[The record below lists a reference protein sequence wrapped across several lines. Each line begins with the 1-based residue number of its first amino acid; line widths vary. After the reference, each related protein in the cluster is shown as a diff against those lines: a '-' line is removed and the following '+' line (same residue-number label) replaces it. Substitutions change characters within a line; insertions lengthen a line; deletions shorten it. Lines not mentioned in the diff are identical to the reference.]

1 MKNIKIISV
10 MSELG
15 AGTRGSSL
23 AFPAILT
30 ASLKSKSDLFDK
42 YPVEEIENENQYLFN
57 YPTNSFAK
65 HIDGIIKIYD
75 KLSNK
80 IKSIYANNNF
90 PIVISGDHSS
100 AGGTIAGIKASH
112 PNKKLGVV
120 WIDAH
125 ADLHSPLTTPSGNMH
140 GMPLAIS
147 LNDNNSQSKINLV
160 EDSVFKK
167 WDTLTG
173 KEKKI
178 LPENLIFF
186 GVRDTE
192 KQEDEMIN
200 RLNLRNYSVEEVR
213 SKGIQKCVLES
224 LKLLKECELIYIS
237 FDVDS
242 LDSSISKGTGTP
254 VPNGFSI
261 SEIKNLLK
269 YFFMSKKICCFEIT
283 EVNPTLDNKGNK
295 MAEIAFDI
303 LENTILSQLSA

>member
-1 MKNIKIISV
+1 

-23 AFPAILT
+23 AFPAMLT

-42 YPVEEIENENQYLFN
+42 YPAEEIENENQYLFN

-160 EDSVFKK
+160 EDSVLKK
-167 WDTLTG
+167 WDILTG

-192 KQEDEMIN
+192 KQEDEMMK
-200 RLNLRNYSVEEVR
+200 RLNLRNYSVEEIR
-213 SKGIQKCVLES
+213 SKGIQKCVIES

-303 LENTILSQLSA
+303 LENTISNIN

>member
-1 MKNIKIISV
+1 

-23 AFPAILT
+23 AFPAMLT
-30 ASLKSKSDLFDK
+30 ASLKLKSDLFDK
-42 YPVEEIENENQYLFN
+42 YPVEEIENENHYLFN
-57 YPTNSFAK
+57 PPTNYFAK
-65 HIDGIIKIYD
+65 HIDGIITIYD
-75 KLSNK
+75 KPSNK
-80 IKSIYANNNF
+80 IKSIYTNNNF
-90 PIVISGDHSS
+90 PIIISGDHSS

-147 LNDNNSQSKINLV
+147 LNDNNLQSKINLV
-160 EDSVFKK
+160 EDSVLKK
-167 WDTLTG
+167 WDILTE

-178 LPENLIFF
+178 SPENLIFF

-192 KQEDEMIN
+192 KQEDEMMN
-200 RLNLRNYSVEEVR
+200 RLNLRNYSIKEIR

-224 LKLLKECELIYIS
+224 FKLLKECELIYIS

-269 YFFMSKKICCFEIT
+269 YF
-283 EVNPTLDNKGNK
+283 L
-295 MAEIAFDI
+295 
-303 LENTILSQLSA
+303 

>member
-1 MKNIKIISV
+1 

-23 AFPAILT
+23 AFPAMLT

-42 YPVEEIENENQYLFN
+42 YPAEEIENENQYLFN

-192 KQEDEMIN
+192 KQEDEMMN
-200 RLNLRNYSVEEVR
+200 RLNLKNYSIKEIR

-224 LKLLKECELIYIS
+224 LKLLKKCDLIYIS

>member
-1 MKNIKIISV
+1 

-23 AFPAILT
+23 AFPAMLT

-57 YPTNSFAK
+57 YPKNSFAK

-200 RLNLRNYSVEEVR
+200 RLNLRNYSVEEIR

>member
-1 MKNIKIISV
+1 

-23 AFPAILT
+23 AFPAMLI
-30 ASLKSKSDLFDK
+30 ASLKSKSDLFNK
-42 YPVEEIENENQYLFN
+42 YTVEEIENENHYLFN
-57 YPTNSFAK
+57 HPANSFAK

-112 PNKKLGVV
+112 PNKKLGVI

-147 LNDNNSQSKINLV
+147 LNDNNSQSKINFV
-160 EDSVFKK
+160 EDSVLKK
-167 WDTLTG
+167 WDILTK

-192 KQEDEMIN
+192 KQEDEMMN
-200 RLNLRNYSVEEVR
+200 RLNLRNYSIKEIR

-224 LKLLKECELIYIS
+224 FKILKECELIYIS

-269 YFFMSKKICCFEIT
+269 YFFMSEKICCFEIT

-303 LENTILSQLSA
+303 LENTISNIN